1 MFRKIDNIENLR
13 KKCQTRPEKVDL
25 KLSKYFYRPVS
36 IYLTYIF
43 LKLNFS
49 ANTITLISV
58 LVTLFGSLLIILG
71 GISNIVLGLFCFW
84 LFYLLDFCDG
94 EVARYNN
101 SNSLSGHFF
110 ELIAHYVVNILF
122 FCSLAITFYLY
133 TENIFYF
140 IFGVLGL
147 VGDVLIKLK
156 DAIIWQTICIENLRL
171 FKRNDYL
178 KNEKEYQVF
187 FGNSNASQEELN
199 KKNKNKFFTFLKKNI
214 FLSHFFANAMYL
226 PFFIVSLSIMIFSM
240 NLIILEILFI
250 YTCCINIILGI
261 KVTINT
267 IKQKKTEKT
276 YNKFFNSKDKIDFN
290 L

>member
-1 MFRKIDNIENLR
+1 M
-13 KKCQTRPEKVDL
+13 
-25 KLSKYFYRPVS
+25 S

-49 ANTITLISV
+49 ANIITLISI
-58 LVTLFGSLLIILG
+58 LVTLLGSLLIILG
-71 GISNIVLGLFCFW
+71 GIGNIVLGLFCFW

-110 ELIAHYVVNILF
+110 ELNAHYVVNILF

-199 KKNKNKFFTFLKKNI
+199 KNKIKIKFLLFLKEKY

-226 PFFIVSLSIMIFSM
+226 PFL
-240 NLIILEILFI
+240 L
-250 YTCCINIILGI
+250 
-261 KVTINT
+261 
-267 IKQKKTEKT
+267 
-276 YNKFFNSKDKIDFN
+276 
-290 L
+290 